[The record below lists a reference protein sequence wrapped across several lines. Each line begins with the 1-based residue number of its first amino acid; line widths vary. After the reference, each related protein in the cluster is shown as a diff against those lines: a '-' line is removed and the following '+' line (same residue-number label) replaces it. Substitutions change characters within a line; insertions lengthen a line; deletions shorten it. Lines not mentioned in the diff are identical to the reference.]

1 MCDDLIK
8 TILGMLAAKQI
19 VIIPSKDFK
28 FFIIH
33 PKSLIKFPINLIQQT
48 YS

>member
-33 PKSLIKFPINLIQQT
+33 PKSLIGSGLKSMLRKK
-48 YS
+48 